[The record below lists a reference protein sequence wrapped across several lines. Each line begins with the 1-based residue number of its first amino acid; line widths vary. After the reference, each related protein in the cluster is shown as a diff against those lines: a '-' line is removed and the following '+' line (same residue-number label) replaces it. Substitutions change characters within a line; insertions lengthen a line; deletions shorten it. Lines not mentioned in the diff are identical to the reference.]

1 MAEVLLGVSGGIA
14 AYKAVD
20 VMRILQR
27 RGHGVT
33 VVMTRAA
40 RRFVGPATFAAL
52 SGRPVGVDLFGA
64 EERPGYDHLEL
75 ARRADLL
82 LVAPASANTIA
93 RMAAGLGDG
102 LLGSVHL
109 AFDGPVVIAPAMN
122 TRMWLHPAT
131 ADNLAVLAAR
141 GVQVVSP
148 ASGLLAD
155 GEVGVGRLA
164 DPAEIADAVVAR
176 LAGAR
181 TLAGRRVLVS
191 AGGTREPI
199 DPVRYVGNRSSG
211 RMGWAVAEAARRRGA
226 EVTVLAANVDLPRH
240 PGVRYVEAPT
250 AADLRR
256 AALDAFGSCDVLV
269 MAAAVA
275 DFAPAASREGK
286 IDKRVVEPSSTAVSS
301 GPNLFGLIRPE
312 ARMRE
317 VAEGADGRRFQIKAG
332 REYLHRS
339 IRTPAGQLAVAE
351 SGPTRGQT
359 YLPVMPAFSKELL
372 NNRQIEA
379 LGDYLATLNV
389 AGEAGPVVRLT
400 DKAPVPPYDPM
411 ADSLQWLVND
421 EVRLQRGPLVGTSG
435 RSIHVG
441 NPDGINYSST
451 RGCWPW

>member
-20 VMRILQR
+20 LMRILQR

-40 RRFVGPATFAAL
+40 RRFVGAATFAAL

-131 ADNLAVLAAR
+131 ADNLALLATR
-141 GVQVVSP
+141 GVQVVAP

-164 DPAEIADAVVAR
+164 DPAAIADAVDAR
-176 LAGAR
+176 LAGAG

-226 EVTVLAANVDLPRH
+226 DVTVLAANVDLPRH
-240 PGVRYVEAPT
+240 PDVRYLEAPT

-256 AALDAFGSCDVLV
+256 AALDAFGSCDLLV

-275 DFAPAASREGK
+275 DFAPAAARAGK
-286 IDKRVVEPSSTAVSS
+286 IDKGAEGRLALDLEPTADILSELAGRRDGQVVVGFAAEH
-301 GPNLFGLIRPE
+301 GPDGLARARAKRARKRLDLIVHNDISADGVGFGSADNEITII
-312 ARMRE
+312 
-317 VAEGADGRRFQIKAG
+317 GADGEETLPRMTKDACAERILDAVLPLLAG
-332 REYLHRS
+332 AR
-339 IRTPAGQLAVAE
+339 
-351 SGPTRGQT
+351 
-359 YLPVMPAFSKELL
+359 
-372 NNRQIEA
+372 
-379 LGDYLATLNV
+379 
-389 AGEAGPVVRLT
+389 
-400 DKAPVPPYDPM
+400 
-411 ADSLQWLVND
+411 
-421 EVRLQRGPLVGTSG
+421 
-435 RSIHVG
+435 
-441 NPDGINYSST
+441 
-451 RGCWPW
+451 